1 MPLPNTSEFETAKAS
16 SSTNNPFG
24 IYSLAC
30 IKSEAAYDE
39 DDEDKEAELENW
51 LNSYASTF
59 KSAVLEPF
67 LRLATEGDPWA
78 ALFAGEC
85 LRKVNE
91 SEAAKW
97 YSLSSKNGN
106 SFAQARLAQFYAEG
120 KGVQKNIGEAVD
132 LIRQSRESERFIV
145 GYTIENFGRERRD
158 EEEIK
163 IAPRLFELVAILL
176 SENEEVKKE
185 AGRQDLI
192 NLSAKAKDPAA
203 GMPGAPSTA
212 EIVRACMKAEG
223 YMLVEDVE
231 KITTH
236 RMLNFNM
243 AINAIQRGNKL
254 ISSGGE
260 KITVGSAVYPVRV
273 VFENGTK
280 NEYLIYK
287 NDFNEW
293 LAERRE

>member
-1 MPLPNTSEFETAKAS
+1 MKPLRFLAAHFIIFLLGSLLTSGCSEKRNENTPTHSEASPSDTRQFDPGTFKRELESLQRLANQGDARARGILAHPTIWNLMPLPNTSEFETAKAS

-163 IAPRLFELVAILL
+163 IAPRLFELVAIG
-176 SENEEVKKE
+176 S
-185 AGRQDLI
+185 
-192 NLSAKAKDPAA
+192 
-203 GMPGAPSTA
+203 
-212 EIVRACMKAEG
+212 
-223 YMLVEDVE
+223 
-231 KITTH
+231 IT
-236 RMLNFNM
+236 
-243 AINAIQRGNKL
+243 
-254 ISSGGE
+254 
-260 KITVGSAVYPVRV
+260 
-273 VFENGTK
+273 
-280 NEYLIYK
+280 
-287 NDFNEW
+287 
-293 LAERRE
+293 LA